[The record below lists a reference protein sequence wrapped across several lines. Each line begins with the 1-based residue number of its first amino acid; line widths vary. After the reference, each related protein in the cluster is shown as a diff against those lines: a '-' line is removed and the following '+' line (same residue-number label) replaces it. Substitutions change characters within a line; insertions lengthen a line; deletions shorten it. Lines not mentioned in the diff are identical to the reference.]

1 MRNSVAITPII
12 IGVASIAAFIAAIT
26 AFDFTLTNNDPAV
39 ALFFL
44 GTCLFGAAGMFT
56 EPDER
61 TAFILPALI
70 GAFGVVSI
78 AVGIAAS
85 VLGAVWGFVILAFG
99 TTAVLGFGI
108 FCLAANHR

>member
-39 ALFFL
+39 ALFYL

-61 TAFILPALI
+61 TAFILRRDSNSQ
-70 GAFGVVSI
+70 GVI
-78 AVGIAAS
+78 EK
-85 VLGAVWGFVILAFG
+85 
-99 TTAVLGFGI
+99 
-108 FCLAANHR
+108 R